1 MSFAQRDKALAFYFY
16 KSRHKNIYFFCDK
29 WKRKLNLPQH
39 DLPKSKRT
47 NCTMYGSRRFTYHQ
61 GIRSD
66 FVSEHVSDEKN
77 DEVDP
82 SMAFCGIPGP
92 SVDICI
98 GAFPA
103 ATFNTAKIK
112 E

>member
-1 MSFAQRDKALAFYFY
+1 M
-16 KSRHKNIYFFCDK
+16 
-29 WKRKLNLPQH
+29 KRKSLPQQ

-47 NCTMYGSRRFTYHQ
+47 NCTIYGSRRFTYHQ
-61 GIRSD
+61 GTRSG

-82 SMAFCGIPGP
+82 SMAFCGMPGP

-103 ATFNTAKIK
+103 ATFKTVEEEKRETKKLISPTN
-112 E
+112 